1 MAAGVFADL
10 TFDLKGRR
18 SSRRTC
24 CFRRGSV
31 PVARLVDFLA
41 TLLATSAAAGSL
53 RRSGA
58 GRRVGSS
65 LTDKPATAAG
75 YRVRETAQVIVAC
88 LTLAGGLGGPRRRA
102 VDRPGPASDRAS
114 PGACRCRG
122 SAGRVAEAR
131 VGALA
136 FCVHAAKHWDG
147 VIDVV

>member
-88 LTLAGGLGGPRRRA
+88 LTLAGGAG
-102 VDRPGPASDRAS
+102 DRADEL
-114 PGACRCRG
+114 CIVRG
-122 SAGRVAEAR
+122 LRLTELRLAPAVAERQPVA
-131 VGALA
+131 
-136 FCVHAAKHWDG
+136 
-147 VIDVV
+147 